1 VAQARLRKKINLSTF
16 CWGYFMKNSDV
27 TLREHERWMRLALAE
42 AGAALALGEF
52 PVGCVLVHGGE
63 VLASGKRA
71 HSSGRVNEM
80 DHAEM
85 LALRGFLDAETG
97 VAPQELTVYA
107 TMEPCLMCFSTLILN
122 GIRKIVYAYEDVM
135 GGGTNLPLTALR
147 PLYATME
154 IEVVPAVLRQESL
167 ALFQQFFRDPDNPY
181 WKGSLLADYTL
192 KQAIAPYPL
201 TS

>member
-1 VAQARLRKKINLSTF
+1 
-16 CWGYFMKNSDV
+16 MKNKDV
-27 TLREHERWMRLALAE
+27 IPHGHERWMGLALAE
-42 AGAALALGEF
+42 ARAALALGEF
-52 PVGCVLVHGGE
+52 PVGCVLVHEGK
-63 VLASGKRA
+63 VIASGKRV
-71 HSSGRVNEM
+71 HSSGRANEL

-97 VAPQELTVYA
+97 IAPQEVTVYA

-135 GGGTNLPLTALR
+135 GGGTNLPLSSLS

-154 IEVVPAVLRQESL
+154 IEIVPAVLRQESL
-167 ALFQQFFRDPDNPY
+167 VLFQQFFRNPDNPY

-192 KQAIAPYPL
+192 KQTLTHHPL
-201 TS
+201 TF